1 MGRLKISKLTTGIEV
16 VISAIA
22 IAIVLT
28 GISYFAPGMSVAIS
42 KQLTFNSINLI
53 ILIT

>member
-1 MGRLKISKLTTGIEV
+1 MGRLLKISKLTTGIEV

-28 GISYFAPGMSVAIS
+28 GI
-42 KQLTFNSINLI
+42 
-53 ILIT
+53 ILRLV